1 MAKDTVEVLI
11 EGGTA
16 TPGPPLGPALGPL
29 GINMMQVVDEINQK
43 TADFAGMKVPVKVM
57 IDRDTKE
64 VDIEIGTPPTTSLIK
79 EELGIEKASHEPG
92 LDIVNDLPIDAALK
106 ITRMKFDSLL
116 ANDYKAA
123 VKEVMGTC
131 VSMGL
136 SVDGK
141 DPRQAQ
147 KDVDAG
153 EYDDI
158 LAE

>member
-1 MAKDTVEVLI
+1 
-11 EGGTA
+11 
-16 TPGPPLGPALGPL
+16 
-29 GINMMQVVDEINQK
+29 
-43 TADFAGMKVPVKVM
+43 
-57 IDRDTKE
+57 
-64 VDIEIGTPPTTSLIK
+64 
-79 EELGIEKASHEPG
+79 
-92 LDIVNDLPIDAALK
+92 
-106 ITRMKFDSLL
+106 MKFDSLL

-123 VKEVMGTC
+123 IKEVMGTC
-131 VSMGL
+131 VSMGI